1 MALVLNLVNPA
12 TLTVLCEHLDLLCI
26 VESDVT
32 THLIMNVFSHH
43 TGDVIAYKLQIKLE
57 NTDFFTVLLKFIYG
71 FLAFGQN
78 YIEEQK
84 VSEEIN

>member
-1 MALVLNLVNPA
+1 MLLNLVNPV
-12 TLTVLCEHLDLLCI
+12 TLIVLCEHLDLLCI
-26 VESDVT
+26 VELDVP
-32 THLIMNVFSHH
+32 THLIMNISSHH
-43 TGDVIAYKLQIKLE
+43 AGDVIAYKLQIELK

-78 YIEEQK
+78 YIEEQQ